1 MARIQKNA
9 KLAFHKKDIMFILL
23 KITIKLL
30 RNGH

>member
-9 KLAFHKKDIMFILL
+9 KLTFHKKDTMFILL